1 MRLVIVELDSGKL
14 FIRPEG
20 GLGTVGW
27 SPKAWGGVLF
37 DRRSRLTKHSVT
49 SQFLSRNKLWT
60 SEDID
65 SVAIEFRNHH
75 MRELN

>member
-1 MRLVIVELDSGKL
+1 MRLVIVELNNGKL

-20 GLGTVGW
+20 GLGTMGW
-27 SPKAWGGVLF
+27 SPKAWDGVLF

-49 SQFLSRNKLWT
+49 SQFLSHNKLWT
-60 SEDID
+60 REDID

-75 MRELN
+75 IKEVH